1 MNYGP
6 CPQRIKVWWGEINI
20 VPNNWHENKIMISIS
35 RNMKTTYEPDI
46 EQIYG

>member
-6 CPQRIKVWWGEINI
+6 CPQRIKVWWGREINI
-20 VPNNWHENKIMISIS
+20 VPNNWHEKKIMINVS

-46 EQIYG
+46 EQI